1 MWKNSEYIQLKSRL
15 EGKQGNTQISA
26 NNLDEK
32 QKRNRESGRQLADLT
47 LCPASRLT
55 GEHAAVRNALP

>member
-32 QKRNRESGRQLADLT
+32 QKRNGESGSNWQI
-47 LCPASRLT
+47 
-55 GEHAAVRNALP
+55 

>member
-1 MWKNSEYIQLKSRL
+1 MRKNSEYIQLKSRL

-32 QKRNRESGRQLADLT
+32 QKRNGESRSQLADLT
-47 LCPASRLT
+47 LCTASRLT
-55 GEHAAVRNALP
+55 GEHAAVRNTFP